1 MSKIGSPIGSDMA
14 MEYIKVQLLIQF
26 IFIVEDIWLGWH
38 PQMYVLDLI
47 NFLLVVSLVTIDY
60 KINQISLN

>member
-1 MSKIGSPIGSDMA
+1 MA

-47 NFLLVVSLVTIDY
+47 NFLLVESLVTIDY